1 MCKPAWTPRGHFGK
15 WEALAQWFPG
25 PSENGRSRNGP
36 AEASPLNPSADSDL
50 SELIVNAFLV
60 GIKIVAADPSL
71 GVGMK

>member
-1 MCKPAWTPRGHFGK
+1 MRGISTVV
-15 WEALAQWFPG
+15 PG
-25 PSENGRSRNGP
+25 PQWKWKKQEWTRRGQP
-36 AEASPLNPSADSDL
+36 PPNPSADSDL